1 MSAYFLKHHPILDEA
16 WGEIDHSLRY
26 PDRQDDPDL
35 SRKMILLNQSINTC
49 EESANT
55 YFKEF
60 QSRTIDS
67 IDQVV
72 NEAKYIINND
82 ENHIDVG
89 SSVDDLTSSEHIS
102 NNILKQIAFN
112 SDAIRYFETI
122 KQSMPSEAIAKQLEA
137 YKAVSMPAVEAI
149 AKQLEIYRAASMPS
163 EAIAKQLEIYR
174 AASMPAVEAI
184 AKQLEI
190 YRAAS
195 MPSEA
200 IAKQLEI
207 YRAASMPSEAI
218 AKQLEIY
225 RAASMPSEAIAKQ
238 LEAYKA
244 VSMPSEAIA
253 KQLERYRAISKPI
266 EKISK
271 QFNISTHPNN
281 KKKKDSDDPE

>member
-122 KQSMPSEAIAKQLEA
+122 KQSMPSEAIAKQLE
-137 YKAVSMPAVEAI
+137 
-149 AKQLEIYRAASMPS
+149 
-163 EAIAKQLEIYR
+163 IYR
-174 AASMPAVEAI
+174 AASMPAV
-184 AKQLEI
+184 
-190 YRAAS
+190 
-195 MPSEA
+195 EA